1 MKKVNWPILTAAML
15 CAVFFANACN
25 ANATTVSSTSSAAI
39 SASVCLTTAGSATV
53 NIMNNAFQPQMMKAR
68 VGTTV
73 TFNNKMGPLTLI
85 GNSGFMMGDLRRDD
99 DANRGNLS
107 VHIQFSRRLRDF
119 RGGPKLC
126 MYDHGYRI
134 ALVNAD

>member
-53 NIMNNAFQPQMMKAR
+53 NIMNNAFQPQMMTAR
-68 VGTTV
+68 AGTTV
-73 TFNNKMGPLTLI
+73 TFNNKMGPLTII
-85 GNSGFMMGDLRRDD
+85 GNSGFMMGTF
-99 DANRGNLS
+99 GGMMM
-107 VHIQFSRRLRDF
+107 QTGGTYQYTFSSPGVYVISAEGQSF
-119 RGGPKLC
+119 VC
-126 MYDHGYRI
+126 TITVI
-134 ALVNAD
+134 A